1 MNGAHALLR
10 SLRAMGVERIF
21 ASPGSDWA
29 PLWEALAAA
38 PEGSE
43 ASGPLNAG
51 AAYPQYISSRHEET
65 ALGMAM
71 GYAKATGKLPA
82 VVLHTTVGSLHG
94 AMLLRAA
101 LHERIAL
108 VVLAGESIEF
118 SEGKT
123 KVGRQWLRLLTDT
136 GGPARLMEG
145 CVKWSFGLNTPAILA
160 QTVQRACQLASTAP
174 RGPVFLSLPIEHLV
188 EDTIAEPPPA
198 SLPFA
203 PVASD
208 EALEALAAALNA
220 ARNPVIV
227 SEEAGR
233 DCAAV
238 NALTELADKLG
249 APVFEAWQ
257 PCYVNFPRTHPLYG
271 GVAHEDMPQ
280 MLKEAD
286 AVFLVESILPWH
298 PPSSITDKKV
308 LVLAEDP
315 LRVRLPFWGF
325 RADVIAAGDV
335 APSLSRLNRLVQR
348 RTGDNGWKAKLALRR
363 EAQLRAVKAS
373 GEKPH
378 IEPAWVGH
386 ELNAVLPEDAV
397 VVDETITSRLALHGQ
412 LERLGKGSHYEAS
425 YGGLG
430 VGLGL
435 ALGVKCAQP
444 ERTVIATIGDGA
456 FHYNPVVA
464 SFGAAQEHGLPV
476 FVVLMNNAGYL
487 SQKMDVSNYY
497 PQGHA
502 AKAGRVIGT
511 RIVPAPD
518 YTLLARAYGGVGEVV
533 EKPGDLR
540 AALQRGIAAVQ
551 KGQLALLDVRLKPV

>member
-29 PLWEALAAA
+29 PLWEALAA
-38 PEGSE
+38 PPE
-43 ASGPLNAG
+43 ASGVS
-51 AAYPQYISSRHEET
+51 YPQYISSRHEET

-82 VVLHTTVGSLHG
+82 VILHTTVGSLHG
-94 AMLLRAA
+94 AMILRAA
-101 LHERIAL
+101 LHERIQM
-108 VVLAGESIEF
+108 VVLAGESIGF

-160 QTVQRACQLASTAP
+160 QTVQRACQLAVAAP
-174 RGPVFLSLPIEHLV
+174 RGPVFLSVPIEHLV
-188 EDTIAEPPPA
+188 EESIAEPPLA

-203 PVASD
+203 PMPSD
-208 EALEALAAALNA
+208 EALGALAAALNT
-220 ARNPVIV
+220 ARSPVIV
-227 SEEAGR
+227 SEEVGR
-233 DCAAV
+233 DQPAV
-238 NALTELADKLG
+238 DELTELADRLG

-257 PCYVNFPRTHPLYG
+257 PSYVNFPRSHPLYG
-271 GVAHEDMPQ
+271 GAAHEDMRE
-280 MLKEAD
+280 MLKDAD
-286 AVFLVESILPWH
+286 TVFLVESLLPWH

-315 LRVRLPFWGF
+315 LRSRLPYWGF

-335 APSLSRLNRLVQR
+335 APSLARLNHLVKR
-348 RTGDNGWKAKLALRR
+348 RAGDTGWKAKLALRR
-363 EAQLRAVKAS
+363 EAQSQAARASA
-373 GEKPH
+373 EMPH
-378 IEPAWVGH
+378 IEPSWVGH
-386 ELNAVLPEDAV
+386 ELNAVLPDDAV
-397 VVDETITSRLALHGQ
+397 VVNETITQRLALHGQ
-412 LERLGKGSHYEAS
+412 LQRLGKGGHFEAS

-444 ERTVIATIGDGA
+444 ERTVVATIGDGA

-464 SFGAAQEHGLPV
+464 SFGAAQEHGLPI

-487 SQKMDVSNYY
+487 SQKMDVFNTY
-497 PQGHA
+497 PQGQA
-502 AKAGRVIGT
+502 AKAGRAIGT
-511 RIVPAPD
+511 RIEPAPD

-533 EKPGDLR
+533 ERPGELR

-551 KGQLALLDVRLKPV
+551 QGRLALLDVRLKPV

>member
-29 PLWEALAAA
+29 PLWEALAD
-38 PEGSE
+38 PSDG
-43 ASGPLNAG
+43 
-51 AAYPQYISSRHEET
+51 YPQYISSRHEET

-94 AMLLRAA
+94 AMILRAA
-101 LHERIAL
+101 LHERIPM
-108 VVLAGESIEF
+108 VVLAGESIGF
-118 SEGKT
+118 SEGGT

-160 QTVQRACQLASTAP
+160 STVQRACQLAIAAP
-174 RGPVFLSLPIEHLV
+174 RGPVFLSVPVEHLV
-188 EDTIAEPPPA
+188 EEAIAEPPPA

-203 PVASD
+203 PMPGD
-208 EALEALAAALNA
+208 GALEALAAALNA

-233 DCAAV
+233 DQDAV
-238 NALTELADKLG
+238 DGLAELADRLG

-257 PCYVNFPRTHPLYG
+257 PGYVNFPRSHPLYG
-271 GVAHEDMPQ
+271 GAAHEDMPQ
-280 MLKEAD
+280 MLLEAD
-286 AVFLVESILPWH
+286 TVFLVESLLPWH

-315 LRVRLPFWGF
+315 LHSRLPYWGF
-325 RADVIAAGDV
+325 RADVIATGDV
-335 APSLSRLNRLVQR
+335 APSLARLNRVVKR
-348 RTGDNGWKAKLALRR
+348 RAGDSGWKAKLALRR
-363 EAQLRAVKAS
+363 EAQSQAAKAAA
-373 GEKPH
+373 EMPH
-378 IEPAWVGH
+378 IEPLWVGH
-386 ELNAVLPEDAV
+386 ELNFVLPDDAV
-397 VVDETITSRLALHGQ
+397 VVNETITQRLALQGQ
-412 LERLGKGSHYEAS
+412 LRRLGKGGHYEAS

-444 ERTVIATIGDGA
+444 DRTVIVTIGDGA
-456 FHYNPVVA
+456 FHYNPVVG

-487 SQKMDVSNYY
+487 SQKMDVFNTY

-502 AKAGRVIGT
+502 AKAGRAIGT
-511 RIVPAPD
+511 RISPAPD

-533 EKPGDLR
+533 EKPGELR

-551 KGQLALLDVRLKPV
+551 NGRLALLDVRLKPV